1 MKLRNG
7 KERPRKK
14 GAALLFEKLRQSTGT
29 FTIDGAFILM
39 FVMMVLVLFISV
51 MGVMNTS
58 QKLHSVAAELT
69 RYVELRGRVDSEV
82 YVELDRLANIA
93 GVTVESKS
101 ITGSFSSGSKLQLGA
116 DFTVTLT
123 TTSRFG
129 IGGILSV
136 PVPLTTTV
144 SGRSERY
151 WK

>member
-1 MKLRNG
+1 ML
-7 KERPRKK
+7 
-14 GAALLFEKLRQSTGT
+14 
-29 FTIDGAFILM
+29 
-39 FVMMVLVLFISV
+39 FVMMLLVLFISV
-51 MGVMNTS
+51 LGVINTS

-69 RYVELRGRVDSEV
+69 RYVELRGSVDSEV
-82 YVELDRLANIA
+82 YIELDRLANIA
-93 GVTVESKS
+93 GVTVESRN

-123 TTSRFG
+123 TTDHFG

-136 PVPLTTTV
+136 PVPLKSTV